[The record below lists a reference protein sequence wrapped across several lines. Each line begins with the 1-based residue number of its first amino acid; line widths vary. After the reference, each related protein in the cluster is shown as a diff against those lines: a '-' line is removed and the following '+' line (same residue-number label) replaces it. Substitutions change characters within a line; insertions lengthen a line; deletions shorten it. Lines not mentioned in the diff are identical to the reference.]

1 MQRKAIIVG
10 VNTGGRNEEFTYSMA
25 ELENLAFACHMEVVG
40 EVTQNRNRVHQAHY
54 VGTGKLTEL
63 TNLVA
68 ETDADVVI
76 FNDELSPSQIRN
88 LEDACN
94 CEVMDRTMLIL
105 EIFAKRAK
113 TKEAQLQVEMA
124 QLKYMLPRLIGKG
137 VELSR
142 QGGGAAGLKNR
153 GSGETQLELD
163 RRKVESRIA
172 SLNKELEKIKEQR
185 NTQRRGR
192 RKNQMPV
199 VSLVGYTNAGKSTLM
214 NAMIELF
221 MQNKEKQVFEKNM
234 LFATL
239 DTSVRKIELDRS
251 RTFLLTDT
259 VGFINKLP
267 HQLVKAFGSTLE
279 EVLEADVIIHV
290 IDYAHP
296 YWEEQKQ
303 LTSQLLEELGV
314 KDTPVI
320 YAYNK
325 TDLTGEEYPRTSDNE
340 IWLSAKRRK
349 GIQELAEMISQLL
362 FADWLQCE
370 FLIPYHEGKI
380 VSYLMEHGNVVKTDY
395 QETGT
400 KLVVTCSKKV
410 TEQYKKYLL
419 QIVGS

>member
-380 VSYLMEHGNVVKTDY
+380 VSYLMEHGNVLKTDY

>member
-1 MQRKAIIVG
+1 MQRKAVIVG
-10 VNTGGRNEEFTYSMA
+10 VNTGGRNEEFTYSME
-25 ELENLAFACHMEVVG
+25 ELRNLAFACHMEVVG
-40 EVTQNRNRVHQAHY
+40 EVTQNLNRIHQAHY
-54 VGTGKLTEL
+54 VGTGKLAEL
-63 TNLVA
+63 VNFVSA
-68 ETDADVVI
+68 TDADVVI
-76 FNDELSPSQIRN
+76 FNDELSPSQIKN

-124 QLKYMLPRLIGKG
+124 QLKYMLPRLVGKG
-137 VELSR
+137 TELSR
-142 QGGGAAGLKNR
+142 QGGAAGLKNR

-163 RRKVESRIA
+163 RRKIENRIA

-185 NTQRRGR
+185 NTQRRSR

-199 VSLVGYTNAGKSTLM
+199 VSLVGYTNAGKSTIM
-214 NAMIELF
+214 NAMVELY

-239 DTSVRKIELDRS
+239 DTSVRKIQLDRS
-251 RTFLLTDT
+251 RTFILTDT

-267 HQLVKAFGSTLE
+267 HQLVKAFRSTLE

-290 IDYAHP
+290 IDYSHP
-296 YWEEQKQ
+296 YWKEQKE

-325 TDLTGEEYPRTSDNE
+325 TDLTNEEYPQKFENE
-340 IWLSAKRRK
+340 IWLSAKKRK

-362 FADWLQCE
+362 FSDWVQCE

-380 VSYLMEHGNVVKTDY
+380 VSDLNEHATVLETDY
-395 QETGT
+395 QERGT
-400 KLVVTCSKKV
+400 KLVVECSKTI
-410 TEQYKKYLL
+410 TEKYKNYML
-419 QIVGS
+419 QIVG